1 MSEGARE
8 WSKRVKRAEQSVAL
22 QSAAERVSEVPSMIS
37 SIFNFSRP
45 LLAVNNLAEILLV
58 TGSKTF

>member
-1 MSEGARE
+1 MSVVGERARE

-37 SIFNFSRP
+37 TGVLFPPFQVAYIFP
-45 LLAVNNLAEILLV
+45 
-58 TGSKTF
+58 